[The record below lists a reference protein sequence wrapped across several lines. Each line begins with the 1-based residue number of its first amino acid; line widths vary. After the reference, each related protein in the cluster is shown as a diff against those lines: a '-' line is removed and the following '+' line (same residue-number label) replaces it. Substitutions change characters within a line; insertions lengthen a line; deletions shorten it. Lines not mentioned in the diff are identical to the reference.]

1 MSEDAPSQGEQ
12 PGEHIPQWEE
22 GLPSGFTISRRSLL
36 IGGGVL
42 VVGGLLTG
50 FSLNQQ
56 QQGYRGLGQAGT
68 ASTLENF
75 THFSALVT
83 GFSVDEL
90 DAQTAQT
97 LYTAYQQAPPVGSS
111 PEAASA
117 ATGGTSAAN
126 SASGAMTGAGGAVT
140 RPVTDTVAGTLATTA
155 TAAMTATAATTGA
168 TAGTAG
174 GTPVATLV
182 AASLPTVPSA
192 TLEDLLRKA
201 GYQSRNPPQTLSEI
215 ERRGV
220 FTEEPYASMAN
231 GIIEGWY
238 SGLVQAPGGAS
249 QTVAWLHALGWQAL
263 GYTMAPA
270 YCEGETG
277 IWGSAPGTA
286 PDAAPG
292 AASTTA

>member
-1 MSEDAPSQGEQ
+1 MPEDAATQGEQ
-12 PGEHIPQWEE
+12 PAAHIPEWEE
-22 GLPSGFTISRRSLL
+22 SPPSGFTLSRRTLL
-36 IGGGVL
+36 VGGGVL
-42 VVGGLLTG
+42 LVGGLLTG

-56 QQGYRGLGQAGT
+56 QQGYRGLGQAGS

-83 GFSVDEL
+83 GFDVSEL

-97 LYTAYQQAPPVGSS
+97 LYTTYQQTPPVGTS

-126 SASGAMTGAGGAVT
+126 AASGSTGAGDAVT
-140 RPVTDTVAGTLATTA
+140 GTVTGTLAITTTAAVTA
-155 TAAMTATAATTGA
+155 TAAAMTGT

-182 AASLPTVPSA
+182 AASAPPATSA

-201 GYQSRNPPQTLSEI
+201 GYLSRNPPQTLSDI
-215 ERRGV
+215 ERHGV

-238 SGLVQAPGGAS
+238 SGLVQAPGGTS

-277 IWGSAPGTA
+277 VWGKAPTDVPGTA
-286 PDAAPG
+286 
-292 AASTTA
+292 STSA

>member
-1 MSEDAPSQGEQ
+1 MKGTLMPEDAPNRGEQ
-12 PGEHIPQWEE
+12 PTEHIPQWEE
-22 GLPSGFTISRRSLL
+22 SPPSGFTISRRTLL
-36 IGGGVL
+36 IGGGAL

-50 FSLNQQ
+50 FSLSQQ

-68 ASTLENF
+68 AATLENF

-83 GFSVDEL
+83 GFDVSEL
-90 DAQTAQT
+90 DGPTAQA
-97 LYTAYQQAPPVGSS
+97 LYTAYQQTPPVGAS

-126 SASGAMTGAGGAVT
+126 AASGAATGTVT
-140 RPVTDTVAGTLATTA
+140 GTVATTA
-155 TAAMTATAATTGA
+155 TAAVTATAAALTGT

-182 AASLPTVPSA
+182 AASAPPASSA

-201 GYQSRNPPQTLSEI
+201 GYLSRNPPQTLSEI

-238 SGLVQAPGGAS
+238 SGLVQTPGGAS
-249 QTVAWLHALGWQAL
+249 QTVAWLHALGWQGL

-277 IWGSAPGTA
+277 IWGSAPGAA
-286 PDAAPG
+286 PGATPG

>member
-1 MSEDAPSQGEQ
+1 MPEDAPTQDEQ
-12 PGEHIPQWEE
+12 PAPHIPAWEE
-22 GLPSGFTISRRSLL
+22 NPPSGFTLSRRALL
-36 IGGGVL
+36 IGGGAL

-50 FSLNQQ
+50 FSLSQQ

-83 GFSVDEL
+83 GFDVSEL
-90 DAQTAQT
+90 DPQTAQA
-97 LYTAYQQAPPVGSS
+97 LYTAYQQTPPVGTS

-126 SASGAMTGAGGAVT
+126 AASGETGAAGAVT
-140 RPVTDTVAGTLATTA
+140 SAVTSTLTSTVAITAAAAVTGPAA
-155 TAAMTATAATTGA
+155 TAGTA
-168 TAGTAG
+168 AGTAG
-174 GTPVATLV
+174 GTPVATAV
-182 AASLPTVPSA
+182 AVSTPPATTA

-201 GYQSRNPPQTLSEI
+201 GYLSRNPPQTLSEI

-277 IWGSAPGTA
+277 IWGKAPA
-286 PDAAPG
+286 G
-292 AASTTA
+292 AADNASTSA